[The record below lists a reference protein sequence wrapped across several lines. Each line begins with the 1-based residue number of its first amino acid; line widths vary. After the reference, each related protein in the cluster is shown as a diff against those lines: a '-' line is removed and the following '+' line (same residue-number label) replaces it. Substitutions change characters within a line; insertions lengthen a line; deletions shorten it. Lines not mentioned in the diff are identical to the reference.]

1 MKKMKLK
8 IEIDSEDLFRFTTAR
23 EDREFIKEMV
33 ENASDDVLVDEI
45 ISRELVS
52 DVLNE
57 LTEKELE
64 ELLAEYGYIKEE

>member
-1 MKKMKLK
+1 MKIKV
-8 IEIDSEDLFRFTTAR
+8 EIDSEDLLGFTTAS
-23 EDREFIKEMV
+23 EDEQFIKEML
-33 ENASDDVLVDEI
+33 ENASDKVLVDEI
-45 ISRELVS
+45 FKRMLVY

>member
-1 MKKMKLK
+1 MKIKV
-8 IEIDSEDLFRFTTAR
+8 EIDSEDLLRFTTAS
-23 EDREFIKEMV
+23 EDEQFIKEML
-33 ENASDDVLVDEI
+33 ENASDKVLVDEI
-45 ISRELVS
+45 FKRMLVY

>member
-1 MKKMKLK
+1 MKIKV
-8 IEIDSEDLFRFTTAR
+8 EIDSKDLLMFTTQS

-64 ELLAEYGYIKEE
+64 ETFAEYGYIKKE

>member
-1 MKKMKLK
+1 MKIKV
-8 IEIDSEDLFRFTTAR
+8 EIDSEDLLRFTTAS
-23 EDREFIKEMV
+23 EDRQFIKEMV

>member
-1 MKKMKLK
+1 MKLK
-8 IEIDSEDLFRFTTAR
+8 VEIDSEDIFRFTTAS
-23 EDREFIKEMV
+23 EDEQLAKEMLYNV
-33 ENASDDVLVDEI
+33 KDEDLVNEI
-45 ISRELVS
+45 ISRELIS

>member
-1 MKKMKLK
+1 MKIKV
-8 IEIDSEDLFRFTTAR
+8 EIDSKDLLMFTTQS

-57 LTEKELE
+57 LTERELE

>member
-1 MKKMKLK
+1 MKIKV
-8 IEIDSEDLFRFTTAR
+8 EIYSEDLLRFTTAS
-23 EDREFIKEMV
+23 EDRQFIKEMV
-33 ENASDDVLVDEI
+33 ENASDEVLVDEI

>member
-1 MKKMKLK
+1 
-8 IEIDSEDLFRFTTAR
+8 
-23 EDREFIKEMV
+23 MV

-64 ELLAEYGYIKEE
+64 ETFAEYGYIKE

>member
-1 MKKMKLK
+1 MKIKV
-8 IEIDSEDLFRFTTAR
+8 EIDSEDLLKFTTVS
-23 EDREFIKEMV
+23 EDEQLAKEMLNNV
-33 ENASDDVLVDEI
+33 KDEDLVNEI

-57 LTEKELE
+57 LTERELE

>member
-1 MKKMKLK
+1 MKIKV
-8 IEIDSEDLFRFTTAR
+8 EIDSEDLLRFTTAS
-23 EDREFIKEMV
+23 EDRQFIKEMV
-33 ENASDDVLVDEI
+33 ENASDEVLVDEI